1 MSRANLNHEPNH
13 NATQRIG
20 RRQKFRTKF
29 EELPLGM
36 FDVQKLAK
44 KAKVTYRTALA
55 FLKELHRE
63 NLVSHRIVHR
73 CVHGFEYE
81 NAVSSRVK

>member
-1 MSRANLNHEPNH
+1 MSRTYLNHEPNH
-13 NATQRIG
+13 NATQRTG

-44 KAKVTYRTALA
+44 KARLARLTAIA
-55 FLKELHRE
+55 FLVELE
-63 NLVSHRIVHR
+63 TEGFAVHR
-73 CVHGFEYE
+73 YTRRCFHGVQYQ
-81 NAVSSRVK
+81 SSVWSRIK